1 MSCVLIDPQ
10 DSLQLDFVIERLLQ
24 ALPIGLPT
32 ETVYGLAGLA
42 SDERALARIF
52 ELKARPHFDPLI
64 VHVLDESELTP
75 WIAKHECSPLHQK
88 LIEAFW
94 PGPLTL
100 LFRKSEKVPDL
111 CTAGTEW
118 VAIRSPAHPVFRQVL
133 ERLPG
138 LALAA
143 PSANR
148 FASIS
153 PTSARDVVTELGPYG
168 LEAVVQGGPSQH
180 GLEST
185 VVKVLSQTELE
196 ILRPGTLSLE
206 ELTKVVGPQVRLKLR
221 ASGSGVDETT
231 GHEAPG
237 QHRLHY
243 APSKPLHYIPADRLD
258 ALLEERGLLRA
269 EGAVLEV
276 FPSTASISTDWGARE
291 CLSPRGESTE
301 AAAKLFAT
309 LRALDSNPRISF
321 IVALECS
328 LESLGLAISD
338 RLRRASAKTH

>member
-1 MSCVLIDPQ
+1 MSCVLIDPK
-10 DSLQLDFVIERLLQ
+10 DPLQLDFVVEQLRRSR
-24 ALPIGLPT
+24 PIGLPT

-42 SDERALARIF
+42 SDEKALARIF

-64 VHVLDESELTP
+64 VHVLGESQITP
-75 WIAKHECSPLHQK
+75 WIAEGESTALHQK
-88 LIEAFW
+88 LMKAFW

-100 LFRKSEKVPDL
+100 LFRKSLKVPDL

-118 VAIRSPAHPVFRQVL
+118 VAIRSPAHPVFRQIL
-133 ERLPG
+133 ERLQG
-138 LALAA
+138 HALAA

-153 PTSARDVVTELGPYG
+153 PTSARDVVAELGPYG

-185 VVKVLSQTELE
+185 VVKVISQTELE
-196 ILRPGTLSLE
+196 ILRPGSVSLE
-206 ELTKVVGPQVRLKLR
+206 ALMQVVGPGVHVKLR
-221 ASGSGVDETT
+221 ASGSGVEETA

-243 APSKPLHYIPADRLD
+243 APSKPLHYVAADKLD
-258 ALLEERGLLRA
+258 AFLRERGLSRA
-269 EGAVLEV
+269 AGALLEV
-276 FPSTASISTDWGARE
+276 FPSTPLIAQGWSEQE
-291 CLSPRGESTE
+291 CLSPRSDWSE
-301 AAAKLFAT
+301 AASRLFAT
-309 LRALDSNPRISF
+309 LRALDSNSRVEF

-328 LESLGLAISD
+328 PESLGLAISD
-338 RLRRASAKTH
+338 RLRRASAKTR

>member
-1 MSCVLIDPQ
+1 MSCVLINPQ
-10 DSLQLDFVIERLLQ
+10 DPLQLDFVVERLRQ

-64 VHVLDESELTP
+64 VHVLDESQLTP
-75 WIAKHECSPLHQK
+75 WIAQHECSPLHQK
-88 LIEAFW
+88 LIKAFW

-100 LFRKSEKVPDL
+100 LFRKSERVPDL

-133 ERLPG
+133 ERLQG
-138 LALAA
+138 FALAA

-168 LEAVVQGGPSQH
+168 LEAVVEGGPSEH

-185 VVKVLSQTELE
+185 VVKVISQTELE
-196 ILRPGTLSLE
+196 VLRPGALSVE
-206 ELTKVVGPQVRLKLR
+206 AIAKVVGPELQIKLR
-221 ASGSGVDETT
+221 ASGSGVEETA

-243 APSKPLHYIPADRLD
+243 APSKPLQYVAAHN
-258 ALLEERGLLRA
+258 LE
-269 EGAVLEV
+269 AVLSKGGLSRSGGALIEV
-276 FPSTASISTDWGARE
+276 FPSTPTIAAGWGAWE
-291 CLSPRGESTE
+291 CLSSRGDWSE
-301 AAAKLFAT
+301 AASRLFAT
-309 LRALDSNPRISF
+309 LRALDANPKIKF

-328 LESLGLAISD
+328 SESLGLAISD
-338 RLRRASAKTH
+338 RLRRASAKTR